1 MNWEVETMM
10 WGIGWGMPWFG
21 WMLMVLVWVLVVTGV
36 VWLVRALAGSR
47 DTGVGGAR
55 RILDERFAAG
65 EISADEYEA
74 RRAALR

>member
-1 MNWEVETMM
+1 MM
-10 WGIGWGMPWFG
+10 WGFGGGMPWLG
-21 WMLMVLVWVLVVTGV
+21 WMLMVAVWVLVAGGV

-47 DTGVGGAR
+47 EPDRGSAR
-55 RILDERFAAG
+55 RILDERFASG